1 MGPSGSQIPAAITGV
16 RLRVVARLFSAKVE
30 DGIIVPDVE
39 LPDGT
44 TVTVVVDDV
53 EDEYVLTAEEETAL
67 DEAIAEADRGDGVTA
82 AELMVEL
89 RQLH

>member
-1 MGPSGSQIPAAITGV
+1 
-16 RLRVVARLFSAKVE
+16 VARLFSAKVE

-53 EDEYVLTAEEETAL
+53 EDEYVLTAEEEAAL
-67 DEAIAEADRGDGVTA
+67 EEAIAEADRGEGITA
-82 AELMVEL
+82 TELMAEL

>member
-1 MGPSGSQIPAAITGV
+1 M
-16 RLRVVARLFSAKVE
+16 ARLFSAKVE

-53 EDEYVLTAEEETAL
+53 DDEYVLTAEEEAAL
-67 DEAIAEADRGDGVTA
+67 EESISEADRGEGVTA
-82 AELMVEL
+82 AELMAEL